1 MSNLTQDVRY
11 AIRTLTK
18 SPVFCFVAVA
28 SLALGIG
35 ANTAIF
41 SLINQL
47 LLRLLPVKDPQ
58 ELVLLTS
65 RGSHYGSNTG
75 QNAMSYLMYTDIRD
89 RNQVFSGMFCRYGQ
103 SLSFSSEGK
112 TRKSLGRTGVRKLFS
127 SPGRQRRAGP
137 RLYHQRRS
145 LSRRAPFRG
154 PELRVLAVALRRRS
168 RRAGEKDSGE
178 WLSTHCHRSK

>member
-1 MSNLTQDVRY
+1 MRISVVMIMQDIRY

-18 SPVFCFVAVA
+18 SPVFCVVAVA

-41 SLINQL
+41 TLINQL
-47 LLRLLPVKDPQ
+47 LLKMLPVKNPG

-75 QNAMSYLMYTDIRD
+75 GNAMSYLMYTDIRD
-89 RNQVFSGMFCRYGQ
+89 RNQVFSGMFCRYGE

-112 TRKSLGRTGVRKLFS
+112 T
-127 SPGRQRRAGP
+127 
-137 RLYHQRRS
+137 
-145 LSRRAPFRG
+145 
-154 PELRVLAVALRRRS
+154 ERV
-168 RRAGEKDSGE
+168 SGE
-178 WLSTHCHRSK
+178 LV